1 MKKVE
6 LEKLTLEE
14 LKKLNKQLEKDLKMV
29 ANEMIKRLQ
38 R

>member
-1 MKKVE
+1 MKKEE
-6 LEKLTLEE
+6 LEAMTLEE
-14 LKKLNKQLEKDLKMV
+14 LKKKNKQLEKDLKMV